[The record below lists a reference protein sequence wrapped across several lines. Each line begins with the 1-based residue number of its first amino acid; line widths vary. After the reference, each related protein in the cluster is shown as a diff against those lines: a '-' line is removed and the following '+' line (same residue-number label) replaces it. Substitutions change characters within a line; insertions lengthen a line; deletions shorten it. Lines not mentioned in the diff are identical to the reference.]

1 MPIKGSAFVM
11 GKGDIK
17 PVRRTYKML
26 IYEYREV
33 WYTGK
38 QITTDYHTD
47 GPIEKR
53 MGRDVTK
60 WRH

>member
-1 MPIKGSAFVM
+1 M

-53 MGRDVTK
+53 MGREVIK